1 MRVEGRVV
9 EIREKDKVEKLEQ
22 LFKLTRSSLS
32 NQNNST
38 QNRMSETISSSFY
51 DFTALPQRKN
61 DSKRRRREIEESD
74 KTLFISAR
82 QDEEEGKGESA
93 TTITGSTIDSNT
105 STRKQQRLAGAMTE
119 SMSTV
124 IVCENV
130 DEIVK
135 LETIQ
140 SVWDSERLQTF
151 SDSSPLSSS
160 PTITLPDTIHDKWEY
175 LDHTADVLVHSWG
188 ETLAETFGQ
197 SALALWSHIVDRS
210 YIEYKSGVYF
220 PRIIT
225 AFGKDLIDLLFNF
238 LDACLFAYGSDYFLC
253 NRIKVIY
260 LGSASN
266 VDVIGGII
274 FDRKNGEMLSIQ
286 AYCFGE
292 LFNEVKHSSH
302 QGTEVKAITYSAM
315 QIFLEDG
322 SVFRAG
328 SENEDEGRG
337 ESQEMSANSSQ
348 FDKNDLNRPKG
359 ERRGKVDVYVVLDI

>member
-1 MRVEGRVV
+1 
-9 EIREKDKVEKLEQ
+9 
-22 LFKLTRSSLS
+22 
-32 NQNNST
+32 
-38 QNRMSETISSSFY
+38 MSETISSSFY

-74 KTLFISAR
+74 KSHFISTR
-82 QDEEEGKGESA
+82 QDEEEGQGEIDS
-93 TTITGSTIDSNT
+93 TVTGSIIDSNT

-135 LETIQ
+135 LETFQ
-140 SVWDSERLQTF
+140 SVWDSERLHTF
-151 SDSSPLSSS
+151 SDSSSS
-160 PTITLPDTIHDKWEY
+160 PTITLPDTMHDKWEY

-188 ETLAETFGQ
+188 ETLAETLGQ

-210 YIEYKSGVYF
+210 YIEYKSSVCF

-225 AFGKDLIDLLFNF
+225 AFGKDVIDLLFNF
-238 LDACLFAYGSDYFLC
+238 LDACLYAYGSDYFLC
-253 NRIKVIY
+253 NRIKIIY
-260 LGSASN
+260 LGSSSKVN
-266 VDVIGGII
+266 VGGGNVIEQ
-274 FDRKNGEMLSIQ
+274 KNNEMLSIQ
-286 AYCFGE
+286 AFCFGE
-292 LFNEVKHSSH
+292 LFNEGKHSSH

-322 SVFRAG
+322 SVIRASG
-328 SENEDEGRG
+328 ENEDEGRG
-337 ESQEMSANSSQ
+337 ESQEMSAKTSQ
-348 FDKNDLNRPKG
+348 FDKYDLNRPKG

>member
-1 MRVEGRVV
+1 
-9 EIREKDKVEKLEQ
+9 
-22 LFKLTRSSLS
+22 
-32 NQNNST
+32 
-38 QNRMSETISSSFY
+38 MSEAISSSFY

-74 KTLFISAR
+74 KSLFISTR
-82 QDEEEGKGESA
+82 QVAGEGQGESA
-93 TTITGSTIDSNT
+93 TTINGSTVDSNT

-124 IVCENV
+124 IVCENA

-140 SVWDSERLQTF
+140 SVWDSEQLQTF
-151 SDSSPLSSS
+151 SDSSPLSTSS
-160 PTITLPDTIHDKWEY
+160 TFNPLPDTIHDKWEY

-210 YIEYKSGVYF
+210 FIEYKSGVCF

-225 AFGKDLIDLLFNF
+225 AFGKDLIDLLYNF
-238 LDACLFAYGSDYFLC
+238 LDACLYSYGSDYFLC
-253 NRIKVIY
+253 NRIKIIY
-260 LGSASN
+260 LGSKSK
-266 VDVIGGII
+266 VDVVGGHIL
-274 FDRKNGEMLSIQ
+274 DRKNGEMLSIR

-322 SVFRAG
+322 SVIRAG

-337 ESQEMSANSSQ
+337 ESQEMSAKTSQ

>member
-1 MRVEGRVV
+1 
-9 EIREKDKVEKLEQ
+9 
-22 LFKLTRSSLS
+22 
-32 NQNNST
+32 
-38 QNRMSETISSSFY
+38 MSEAISSSFY

-74 KTLFISAR
+74 KSLFISKR
-82 QDEEEGKGESA
+82 HDEEEGQGESA
-93 TTITGSTIDSNT
+93 TTIITGSTVDSNT

-135 LETIQ
+135 LETFQ
-140 SVWDSERLQTF
+140 SVWDSEQLQTF
-151 SDSSPLSSS
+151 LDSSPLSTSS
-160 PTITLPDTIHDKWEY
+160 PTITLPDTMHDKWEY

-210 YIEYKSGVYF
+210 YIEYKSGVCF

-238 LDACLFAYGSDYFLC
+238 LDACLYAYGSDYFLC
-253 NRIKVIY
+253 SRIKVIY
-260 LGSASN
+260 LGSSSTA
-266 VDVIGGII
+266 DVIGGNIL
-274 FDRKNGEMLSIQ
+274 DRKNDEMLSIQ
-286 AYCFGE
+286 AYFFGE
-292 LFNEVKHSSH
+292 LFNEVKHSSY

-322 SVFRAG
+322 IVIRAG

-337 ESQEMSANSSQ
+337 ETQEMSAKTSQ
-348 FDKNDLNRPKG
+348 FDKNDFNRPKG
-359 ERRGKVDVYVVLDI
+359 ERKGKVDAYVVLDI

>member
-1 MRVEGRVV
+1 
-9 EIREKDKVEKLEQ
+9 
-22 LFKLTRSSLS
+22 
-32 NQNNST
+32 
-38 QNRMSETISSSFY
+38 MSETISSSFY

-74 KTLFISAR
+74 KSHFISTR
-82 QDEEEGKGESA
+82 QDEEEGQGES
-93 TTITGSTIDSNT
+93 TTTIITGSTIDSNT
-105 STRKQQRLAGAMTE
+105 STRKHQRLAGAMTE

-151 SDSSPLSSS
+151 ADSSSS
-160 PTITLPDTIHDKWEY
+160 TINPLPDTIHDKWEY

-210 YIEYKSGVYF
+210 HIEYKSGVCF

-238 LDACLFAYGSDYFLC
+238 LDACLYAYGSDYFLC
-253 NRIKVIY
+253 NRIKVLY
-260 LGSASN
+260 LGSSSRD
-266 VDVIGGII
+266 DVIVGNV
-274 FDRKNGEMLSIQ
+274 FDRKNDEMLKIQ

-292 LFNEVKHSSH
+292 LFNEVKHSSY

-322 SVFRAG
+322 SVIRAG
-328 SENEDEGRG
+328 SENEDVGRG
-337 ESQEMSANSSQ
+337 ETQEMSANSSQ

-359 ERRGKVDVYVVLDI
+359 ERRGKVDIYVVLDI

>member
-1 MRVEGRVV
+1 
-9 EIREKDKVEKLEQ
+9 
-22 LFKLTRSSLS
+22 
-32 NQNNST
+32 
-38 QNRMSETISSSFY
+38 MSDTISSSFY

-61 DSKRRRREIEESD
+61 DSKRRRREIEDSEKSHF
-74 KTLFISAR
+74 TTR
-82 QDEEEGKGESA
+82 QDEEGGQGASA

-124 IVCENV
+124 NVCENV

-140 SVWDSERLQTF
+140 CVWDSERLQSF
-151 SDSSPLSSS
+151 SDSSSLVSTST
-160 PTITLPDTIHDKWEY
+160 TIPAPESIQDKWEY

-188 ETLAETFGQ
+188 ETLEETFGQ

-210 YIEYKSGVYF
+210 HIEYKSSVCF
-220 PRIIT
+220 PRIIS

-238 LDACLFAYGSDYFLC
+238 LDACLYAYGSDYFLC
-253 NRIKVIY
+253 NRIKVTY
-260 LGSASN
+260 LGPSSMVEAT
-266 VDVIGGII
+266 GGNI
-274 FDRKNGEMLSIQ
+274 FERKKDDMLSIR
-286 AYCFGE
+286 AHCFGE
-292 LFNEVKHSSH
+292 LFNEGKHSSH

-322 SVFRAG
+322 SVIRAG
-328 SENEDEGRG
+328 GENEDEGRG
-337 ESQEMSANSSQ
+337 ETQEMNAKTSH